1 MNFETFSMIV
11 FAWDGFPQY
20 AARCVGAFVRTTN
33 ERVMVVAT
41 RPNVPIEGMEKL
53 CGCPVHWID
62 GRELFDLRLFD
73 CLIGR
78 EGERITLFVTGW
90 KVPAFNRLRDQVRAK
105 GGRIICMLDNNM
117 MGRGLFDFGFRDCLI
132 EIVKVLRFRLTL
144 RKHFDGFIVPGRA
157 GRRLLRFYG
166 VPDGKIFEGFYAADE
181 SLFTPGPAIEDRPKK
196 IIYVGQLCERKNVRR
211 LVEAFHE
218 SFKVERLKGFKVSRF
233 QGFKVPKFQSRKV
246 SGIQSFRGEG
256 LKGFED
262 GEWSLELYGSGP
274 LKEELNQT
282 IKQSNNQTIHLHDFL
297 QPEELAAKYREA
309 RIFCLPSLEE
319 HWGLVVHEAALSG
332 CALLLSNRVGA
343 KEDFLEEGVNGLSF
357 DPYDVNDMAEKF
369 AEAMTRTFETKTA
382 AERAREMGV
391 KRFVKAVERLKS

>member
-1 MNFETFSMIV
+1 MIV

-41 RPNVPIEGMEKL
+41 RPDVPIEGMEKL
-53 CGCPVHWID
+53 CGCPVHWISPD
-62 GRELFDLRLFD
+62 EPFNLSTFQPFNLSTF
-73 CLIGR
+73 
-78 EGERITLFVTGW
+78 FVTGW

-132 EIVKVLRFRLTL
+132 EIVKALRFRLTL

-218 SFKVERLKGFKVSRF
+218 SLKKLKGLKVERLKGLKVERFQSFKVEKF
-233 QGFKVPKFQSRKV
+233 QGFKVS
-246 SGIQSFRGEG
+246 
-256 LKGFED
+256 
-262 GEWSLELYGSGP
+262 
-274 LKEELNQT
+274 
-282 IKQSNNQTIHLHDFL
+282 
-297 QPEELAAKYREA
+297 
-309 RIFCLPSLEE
+309 
-319 HWGLVVHEAALSG
+319 
-332 CALLLSNRVGA
+332 
-343 KEDFLEEGVNGLSF
+343 
-357 DPYDVNDMAEKF
+357 
-369 AEAMTRTFETKTA
+369 
-382 AERAREMGV
+382 GV
-391 KRFVKAVERLKS
+391 KG